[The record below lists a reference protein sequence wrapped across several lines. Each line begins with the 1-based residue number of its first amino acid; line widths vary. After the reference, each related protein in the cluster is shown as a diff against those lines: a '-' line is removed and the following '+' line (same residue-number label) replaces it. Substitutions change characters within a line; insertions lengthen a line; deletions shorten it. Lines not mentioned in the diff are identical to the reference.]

1 MRNSNS
7 FYKKILLLCLTLV
20 SLTLHAQTEKVLIV
34 SLEDT
39 TIVHRHLGF
48 TAFTNF
54 KDTILRD
61 VPLSKI
67 IEEKLTGYLKTKF
80 EPHIIK
86 VPDEIKN
93 KVYGTWGYSKEY
105 KAWIKEAQKGYDLL
119 IVIDN
124 NGASNEMTNSIMP
137 PNTSG
142 FSSRGASHGVF
153 TTISFHS
160 TRISDNK
167 KFEYYD
173 GDNMFMNLK
182 DFTMPEDK
190 RTFDLQMI
198 ETIKSEF
205 IKHIDN
211 RIKYFLVKT
220 YLLPDLQ

>member
-7 FYKKILLLCLTLV
+7 FHKKILLLCLTLIC
-20 SLTLHAQTEKVLIV
+20 LTLHAQTQKVIIL

-39 TIVHRHLGF
+39 TIVHRHVGL

-61 VPLSKI
+61 IPLSKI
-67 IEEKLTGYLKTKF
+67 IEEKLTGYLRTKF
-80 EPHIIK
+80 ELHIIK

-93 KVYGTWGYSKEY
+93 KVNGIWGYSKEF

-142 FSSRGASHGVF
+142 FTSRGNSHGVF

-182 DFTMPEDK
+182 DFKMPEDK
-190 RTFDLQMI
+190 RTFDLQMK